1 MLKIDSALPSPRI
14 VNGIIEWYAF
24 DTFSLGISFDIKDA
38 DGEDIVL
45 GTGDSVTVSVR
56 NDRGETV
63 KEFEFEN
70 IMDNS
75 VTLEFDGETT
85 ALFPEGMYFYDITAD
100 GDRRVTLARGNR
112 MRVR

>member
-45 GTGDSVTVSVR
+45 GTGDSVT
-56 NDRGETV
+56 
-63 KEFEFEN
+63 
-70 IMDNS
+70 
-75 VTLEFDGETT
+75 LEFDGETT
-85 ALFPEGMYFYDITAD
+85 ALFPEGLYFYDITAD
-100 GDRRVTLARGNR
+100 GDRRVTLAKGNR